1 MHAAQKAFY
10 NEDTMSEHTK
20 IAWDNN
26 YKIGIDAIDQQ
37 HKKLFVLVNKLYDLE
52 DEGDFKQELKQILY
66 DFSDYMKTHFKDEEA
81 YMESIGYPALSE
93 HKKYHENIIETLA
106 ELIRTPAKI
115 GIIKTKMKVIAK
127 KALVEHITKED
138 IKIKLYAL
146 SLRQEKQKI
155 DEEIFEI
162 VSV

>member
-1 MHAAQKAFY
+1 
-10 NEDTMSEHTK
+10 MSEHTK

-93 HKKYHENIIETLA
+93 HKKYHE
-106 ELIRTPAKI
+106 
-115 GIIKTKMKVIAK
+115 
-127 KALVEHITKED
+127 
-138 IKIKLYAL
+138 
-146 SLRQEKQKI
+146 
-155 DEEIFEI
+155 
-162 VSV
+162 